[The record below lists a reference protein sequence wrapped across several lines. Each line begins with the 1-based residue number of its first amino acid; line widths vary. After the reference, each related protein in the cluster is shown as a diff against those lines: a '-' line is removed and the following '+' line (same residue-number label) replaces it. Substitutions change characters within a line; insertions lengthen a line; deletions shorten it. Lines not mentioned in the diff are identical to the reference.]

1 MEIITVTKR
10 DGSLADF
17 DYSRIE
23 KQINFASEGL
33 NNIDKNLIATEA
45 LKQIKDN
52 STTKEVQDL
61 LIKTASNL
69 VDVDKPD
76 YTFVASRLFK

>member
-76 YTFVASRLFK
+76 YTFVASRLF